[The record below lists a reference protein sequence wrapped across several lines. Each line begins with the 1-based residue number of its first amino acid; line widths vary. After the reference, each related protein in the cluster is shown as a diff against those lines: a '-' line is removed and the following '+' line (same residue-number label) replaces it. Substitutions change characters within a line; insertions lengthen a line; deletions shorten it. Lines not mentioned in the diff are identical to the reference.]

1 MVPICVW
8 WLDRLTTTI
17 TASEDPGSAD
27 AVLVVVNLSSHYTQI
42 GTTSLDLPVLGLDW
56 HERFAVTDEIGGA
69 RYDWGQFNYLELD
82 PYREPAHVFAVTLPR
97 PVQFP
102 PPVS

>member
-1 MVPICVW
+1 MSLWAYVGW
-8 WLDRLTTTI
+8 RLVQ
-17 TASEDPGSAD
+17 SAVL
-27 AVLVVVNLSSHYTQI
+27 VLVVVSLSSHNTQI
-42 GTTSLDLPVLGLDW
+42 GTTALDLPVLGLDW

-69 RYDWGQFNYLELD
+69 SYDWGQFNYLELD

-102 PPVS
+102 PPVA